1 MDLDSVNVRAISQV
15 MEVSVFQGPVE
26 ANFARRTVHNNMLM
40 HRSAAVEQ
48 SVSNYPS
55 DRFRS
60 EGCLTSHTF
69 QGYYLFG
76 GEKAY
81 DKECASTLTVNPLR
95 LTTKPYTGHGKSF
108 SKGGSSYIRDQD
120 RSAPAVSTTKPPKSG
135 DSPSRLEQI

>member
-26 ANFARRTVHNNMLM
+26 ANFARRMVHNNMLM
-40 HRSAAVEQ
+40 HHSAAVEQ

-55 DRFRS
+55 DGFRS

-76 GEKAY
+76 GELAKLQKAY
-81 DKECASTLTVNPLR
+81 DKERASSLTVNPAE
-95 LTTKPYTGHGKSF
+95 
-108 SKGGSSYIRDQD
+108 SSQTYH
-120 RSAPAVSTTKPPKSG
+120 
-135 DSPSRLEQI
+135 